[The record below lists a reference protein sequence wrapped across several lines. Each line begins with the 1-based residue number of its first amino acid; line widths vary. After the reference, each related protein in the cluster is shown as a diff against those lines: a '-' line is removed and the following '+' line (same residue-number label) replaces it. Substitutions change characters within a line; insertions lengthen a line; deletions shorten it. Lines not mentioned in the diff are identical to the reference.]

1 MNKAQA
7 VGLVLVLAACAST
20 GGPLPYSGEAST
32 TFLDAQRRIA
42 DAKAAGAD
50 TLASEAMVSAQ
61 AHFQLAQT
69 AMTNKDDNR
78 TALNAR
84 LAAADAAFARAQ
96 AERVKAQRAHD
107 RAAAALAAL
116 PPGGAQ

>member
-1 MNKAQA
+1 MRNVQA
-7 VGLVLVLAACAST
+7 VALLLVLAACAST
-20 GGPLPYSGEAST
+20 GGPLPYSGEAGT
-32 TFLDAQRRIA
+32 TYIDAQRRIE

-50 TLASEAMVSAQ
+50 SLASDAMVSAR
-61 AHFQLAQT
+61 AHLQLAQT

-84 LAAADAAFARAQ
+84 LAAADATYARAQ
-96 AERVKAQRAHD
+96 AERVKAERVRD